1 MAVMFDWNDAR
12 FFLAVAR
19 AGSLSSAARALRVQ
33 QSTVGRRLT
42 ALEEALGARL
52 FERTPDG
59 YVLTPAGE
67 ALRARTERIEDEA
80 LSAERELMGREARIA
95 GEVRLTTPEAFGNL
109 FLAPLLARL
118 RVEQPEILVEVVAE
132 NATLSLTKREADLA
146 MRTGRPRQPLLVM
159 RKLAPLAN
167 GLYASR
173 AYLDRRGRPR
183 GDSLAGHDYVGY
195 TEAYYGRGEML
206 WYAQLTRGARCTLR
220 VRGSHGMAGAIEAGL
235 GVGVLPCWMGDGMA
249 SLERV
254 LPGEVQSEDVWLV
267 MHRDLRHVARIRAVT
282 EFFTRELRRETPR
295 LMGTPR
301 RAIT

>member
-1 MAVMFDWNDAR
+1 MFDWNDAR

-19 AGSLSSAARALRVQ
+19 AGSLSAAARALKVQ

-42 ALEEALGARL
+42 ALEEALDARL

-59 YVLTPAGE
+59 YVLTAAGE
-67 ALRARTERIEDEA
+67 SLRARTERIEDEA
-80 LSAERELMGREARIA
+80 LSAERELQGQEARIA
-95 GEVRLTTPEAFGNL
+95 GVVRLTTPQAFGNI

-118 RVEQPEILVEVVAE
+118 RAEQPDILVEVVAE

-159 RKLAPLAN
+159 RRLAPLAN

-183 GDSLAGHDYVGY
+183 GRDLAGHDHIEYDETY
-195 TEAYYGRGEML
+195 HGRSEIV
-206 WYAQLTRGARCTLR
+206 WYAQLCRGGRCTLR
-220 VRGSHGMAGAIEAGL
+220 VNGSHGMAGAIESGL
-235 GVGVLPCWMGDGMA
+235 GVGVLPCWMGDQMA
-249 SLERV
+249 CLERV
-254 LPGEVQSEDVWLV
+254 LPDEVFAEDIWLV

-282 EFFTRELRRETPR
+282 EFFTRELGRETPR
-295 LMGTPR
+295 LMGQPR